1 MEALSVPHVCDEAHA
16 NAGRALRVFGSCDG
30 NVRVFYGTRFHTFG
44 YAPAGTFSDSK
55 AAITST
61 HTRIDSDTQTSAE
74 AGGTRG

>member
-1 MEALSVPHVCDEAHA
+1 M
-16 NAGRALRVFGSCDG
+16 
-30 NVRVFYGTRFHTFG
+30 FYGTRFHTFG

-61 HTRIDSDTQTSAE
+61 HTRIDSDTQTSAD